1 MKKMKYEEPST
12 RVVVTMHRA
21 QLLAGSVETSGS
33 IGFGS
38 DENYFLQDGENL

>member
-38 DENYFLQDGENL
+38 DYSYLEDGEDL

>member
-38 DENYFLQDGENL
+38 DENSYLQDGEDL